1 MMIDTRG
8 GRTRRMKAD
17 EEEGAVGTALARK
30 VGADHTIM
38 IWNISIE
45 IATLGGAEEDVDSVT
60 VRVDN
65 GHLLSFGSFLSL

>member
-1 MMIDTRG
+1 
-8 GRTRRMKAD
+8 MKAD
-17 EEEGAVGTALARK
+17 EEEGAVGTARLARK

-45 IATLGGAEEDVDSVT
+45 IVTLGGAEEDVDSL
-60 VRVDN
+60 RADN